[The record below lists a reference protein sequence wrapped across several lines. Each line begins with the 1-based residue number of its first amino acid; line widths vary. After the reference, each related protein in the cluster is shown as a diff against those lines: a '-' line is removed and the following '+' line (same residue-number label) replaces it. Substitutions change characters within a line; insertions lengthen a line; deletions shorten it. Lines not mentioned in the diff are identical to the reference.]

1 MWKIR
6 TVPRKIDTSRDDC
19 TDANGEKCNAGLSSI
34 KVIDALEYDGIG
46 LQKYVKNGIWKRG
59 ISTSLP
65 SRISEE
71 NWLTGITQVQASEQY
86 QRLEADHAQRSSQD
100 DSDDVVQICLL

>member
-34 KVIDALEYDGIG
+34 KVIDALEYYGIG
-46 LQKYVKNGIWKRG
+46 L
-59 ISTSLP
+59 
-65 SRISEE
+65 
-71 NWLTGITQVQASEQY
+71 
-86 QRLEADHAQRSSQD
+86 
-100 DSDDVVQICLL
+100 